1 MRNPIEIIQDCF
13 DALSKEELIQIVD
26 KISTSIE
33 NYIQCWIISTEIPT
47 SSGVKDIDL
56 HIGFTENFPYVL
68 PDVYFLDTT
77 YDYFPHIGYS
87 DRKLC
92 LWEDNVTYD
101 DTDYIS
107 LTRECVKKAKRLIE
121 ASVNKEN
128 CNEFLDEIWN
138 HWLYSFNGEP
148 SPEPTALL
156 YGTMPQNSMEIKVWS
171 YNETNSELRI
181 THRLLITTNDV
192 DWQFEKYIKSKH
204 GFTESTA
211 LFLSSVK
218 PPVMPP
224 YSVTPANLLT
234 WIEKEDDI
242 KLFKSILNRDREVM
256 VVFNL
261 QDSNYIGGCII
272 PKQGSKRNG
281 FRPLSAFDELIKF
294 EKKNIPLK
302 RLIGKVYSRKRMEE
316 RASALPFKDFNF
328 AVAGLGSVGSNL
340 CLFLNSMMPEG
351 YVLIDDDI
359 LQPENLGRHSLG
371 VRYLYQKKAKAMEVF
386 MRDKFPDLAI
396 KVFTSN
402 LIKVSI
408 SELQD
413 CSALFLCTGNAVVE
427 KAVLHR
433 MLSLSNLPIFM
444 LWLEPF
450 ALAGHMVYINP
461 KDMPPNINL
470 NEGSQLLYK
479 YNLIKEDEYKKKAQ
493 SQFIK
498 KEAGCNGSYAQYSNN
513 DVFLF
518 LSALYS
524 IINRLLHN
532 PEKSK
537 CFRWVGNI
545 ELAKVKNIE
554 LKEPHLCYGCVSE
567 LPL

>member
-1 MRNPIEIIQDCF
+1 MLNPIEIIQDCF
-13 DALSKEELIQIVD
+13 DALSKEEGIQIVD
-26 KISTSIE
+26 RISTARE
-33 NYIQCWIISTEIPT
+33 KYIQCWVISTEIPT
-47 SSGVKDIDL
+47 SSGVKDINL
-56 HIGFTENFPYVL
+56 HIGFTEHFPYIL
-68 PDVYFLDTT
+68 PDVYFLDTK
-77 YDYFPHIGYS
+77 YDYFPHIGYD

-92 LWEDNVTYD
+92 LWEDDVIYD
-101 DTDYIS
+101 DTECIS
-107 LTRECVKKAKRLIE
+107 LVRECIKKAKRLIE
-121 ASVNKEN
+121 ASVNKLN
-128 CNEFLDEIWN
+128 CNEFQNEIWN

-148 SPEPTALL
+148 SPKFTVLL
-156 YGTMPQNSMEIKVWS
+156 YGTMPQSSMEIKVWS
-171 YNETNSELRI
+171 YNEISNDLKITN
-181 THRLLITTNDV
+181 HFLIPTDDV
-192 DWQFEKYIKSKH
+192 DRQFEKYIKRKN

-224 YSVTPANLLT
+224 YSVTPANLLS
-234 WIEKEDDI
+234 WIKNEDDI
-242 KLFKSILNRDREVM
+242 KLFKSILNRNREVM
-256 VVFNL
+256 VVFDL
-261 QDSNYIGGCII
+261 QRRNYIGGFII
-272 PKQGSKRNG
+272 PRQRSKRNG
-281 FRPLSAFDELIKF
+281 FRPLPAFDELTKF
-294 EKKNIPLK
+294 EKRNKSLE

-316 RASALPFKDFNF
+316 RTSGLPFGNFIF

-340 CLFLNSMMPEG
+340 CHFLNSMMPEG

-371 VRYLYQKKAKAMEVF
+371 VRYLYQKKAKAMEAF

-396 KVFTSN
+396 EVFTSN
-402 LIKVSI
+402 LINVSP

-427 KAVLHR
+427 KAFLQR
-433 MLSLSNLPIFM
+433 MLSFGKLPIFI

-461 KDMPPNINL
+461 KDMPPNIIL

-479 YNLIKEDEYKKKAQ
+479 HNLIKEDEYKKKAQ
-493 SQFIK
+493 NQFVK
-498 KEAGCNGSYAQYSNN
+498 HEAGCNGSYALYSNN

-518 LSALYS
+518 LSALHP
-524 IINRLLHN
+524 IINRLLQN

-537 CFRWVGNI
+537 CYRWIGNI
-545 ELAKVKNIE
+545 EFAKAKNIE
-554 LKEPHLCYGCVSE
+554 LKEPHLRYGCVSE